1 MSFNY
6 EIKGLKEIQT
16 ALEKSPEIARPI
28 FQKAIEGTVAIFAK
42 NTQKNNPV
50 PWRTGALTQTF
61 QFNPG
66 PLRAT
71 WGPTRNYAIF
81 VHEGTAPHVITA
93 RKGKV
98 LVNKET
104 GQFFGKV
111 VHHPGTKANRFMPK
125 IMTKAEKE
133 INQLFAQ
140 ALEMFTN
147 KLTGKI

>member
-1 MSFNY
+1 MSISY
-6 EIKGLKEIQT
+6 EIKGLKEIQS
-16 ALEKSPEIARPI
+16 ALNQAPEIAKPI
-28 FQKAIEGTVAIFAK
+28 FQRAIEGTAAVFAK
-42 NTQKNNPV
+42 HTQKNNPV

-93 RKGKV
+93 RNGKV
-98 LVNKET
+98 LANKGT

-111 VHHPGTKANRFMPK
+111 VHHPGTKANPFMPK
-125 IMTKAEKE
+125 ILAKAEKE
-133 INQLFAQ
+133 VNQLFEQ
-140 ALEMFTN
+140 ALEIFTN
-147 KLTGKI
+147 KLANNK